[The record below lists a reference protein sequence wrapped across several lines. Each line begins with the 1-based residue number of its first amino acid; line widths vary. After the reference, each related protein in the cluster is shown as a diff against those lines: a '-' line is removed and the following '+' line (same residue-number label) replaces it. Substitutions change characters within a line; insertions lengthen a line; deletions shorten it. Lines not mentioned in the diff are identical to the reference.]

1 MKGFTSFKFLFI
13 LIFYLKFNLQKS
25 DCQTGCNSLLSGT
38 CIQCRSG
45 YCLNSDS
52 CCIVTSKSC
61 KTCPDSDICSSCQD
75 SYYLSEG
82 KCLPCSDQN
91 CKTCNNS
98 GLVCTNCLS
107 GYYLSNS
114 KCSKCDSNCYACY
127 NSADHCTSCRTG
139 YYLSNSKC
147 YKCDS
152 NCKTCSISA
161 DHCTSCET
169 GYYVSN
175 SKCYQCDSNCYTC
188 YNSAEHCTSCRT
200 GYYLNSNFCEECIS
214 PCKKCSS
221 NTKCTDCIVNYFL
234 ASDKCYQCNM
244 NCKAIIDNCKCI
256 NCYDGYYLSNYQCLK
271 CDSNCKTCSNSASL
285 CLSCNNGYYLKS
297 SSCEKCIS
305 PCQNCT
311 SSIKCTDCI
320 ENYFLFSDKCYQC
333 NMNCNET
340 IDNCKCINCYD
351 GYYLSN
357 YQCLKCDS
365 NCKTCSNSSILC
377 SSCYDGY
384 YLNANACLN
393 CTNHC
398 KTCINES
405 LCTSCI
411 DNYFLLSDK
420 CYQCNIDCKTTSDGC
435 QCSSCNDGYYL
446 SNSQCLKCADLNCK
460 TCSGSADNC
469 LICNE
474 DFYLDLNNTYC
485 IQCSKPCNSCSNE
498 NMCISCRYEYNDTC
512 YKKCPN
518 HTYILDGKESYE
530 CIEKSLNEYY
540 YFDKENEIYKKCYE
554 TCYRCDFGGN
564 KTNHNCLECKENY
577 EFYINS
583 KNIKNCYEKCDE
595 FYYFDEL
602 NQFHCENE
610 CKGLYNKTII
620 EKKACIDECN
630 KDDTYMYEYN
640 NTCYY
645 ECPKWTITIKENYT
659 CIDNTKIEKPIN
671 ESNIE
676 DERDKELARFRQSI
690 SDFDINSNQQDII
703 NKTDNVQYQIT
714 TSNKN
719 NTNKNMS
726 SIDLGDCEE
735 KLKSVY
741 DIDRS
746 LPLIFFKIDYFSPD
760 SLIPIIGYEIY
771 HPITKEKLNLSHCE
785 DILIKLNIPVNID
798 ENNLFKYDPNSEFYK
813 DNCFSYTTINGT
825 DIILTD
831 RKQEFSENNLS
842 LCENNCNYEGYDE
855 ENKQSTCNCNI
866 KNKMDTISEIMQNP
880 IQLSNDFD
888 PKEDDSSSASSNIV
902 SIKCTKALFSKD
914 GLKNN
919 ISSYIIII
927 FIIHFLLS
935 IALFIKCGYPLLLGD
950 INKIIQEKNP
960 KRNETLIEQ
969 RKKSKSTK
977 DKKKK
982 KFRKDKK
989 YKLKFVNNTNT
1000 SKIDKDKSSKA
1011 KILGVSNINNRNFN
1025 LKNKKLNY
1033 ILKTKNKN
1041 VHDKSLSNKISSVT
1055 KKKKYN
1061 DFELNSFEYKEAL
1074 LIDGRTCVEYY
1085 LALIKYKNVIIFS
1098 FCPRNDYNSI
1108 IIRSCIFSLSFSIH
1122 YAINFVFFTDEI
1134 MHKIYEEG
1142 GKYDILYFIPQ
1153 ISISFFVSY
1162 YFTVIIKIIFLSERN
1177 IIQVRKQPSLSLSYI
1192 ASDKVKKNLVIKYAV
1207 FFILGLIFL
1216 VFFWMLLSSFGAVY
1230 TNTQMFIFKNTLVS
1244 FAMSLLYPF
1253 IISIFPSV
1261 LRICSLKSKNSE
1273 YIYKVS
1279 KYLQIL

>member
-1 MKGFTSFKFLFI
+1 M
-13 LIFYLKFNLQKS
+13 
-25 DCQTGCNSLLSGT
+25 
-38 CIQCRSG
+38 
-45 YCLNSDS
+45 
-52 CCIVTSKSC
+52 
-61 KTCPDSDICSSCQD
+61 P
-75 SYYLSEG
+75 
-82 KCLPCSDQN
+82 
-91 CKTCNNS
+91 
-98 GLVCTNCLS
+98 
-107 GYYLSNS
+107 
-114 KCSKCDSNCYACY
+114 
-127 NSADHCTSCRTG
+127 
-139 YYLSNSKC
+139 
-147 YKCDS
+147 
-152 NCKTCSISA
+152 
-161 DHCTSCET
+161 
-169 GYYVSN
+169 
-175 SKCYQCDSNCYTC
+175 
-188 YNSAEHCTSCRT
+188 
-200 GYYLNSNFCEECIS
+200 
-214 PCKKCSS
+214 
-221 NTKCTDCIVNYFL
+221 
-234 ASDKCYQCNM
+234 
-244 NCKAIIDNCKCI
+244 
-256 NCYDGYYLSNYQCLK
+256 
-271 CDSNCKTCSNSASL
+271 
-285 CLSCNNGYYLKS
+285 
-297 SSCEKCIS
+297 
-305 PCQNCT
+305 
-311 SSIKCTDCI
+311 
-320 ENYFLFSDKCYQC
+320 
-333 NMNCNET
+333 
-340 IDNCKCINCYD
+340 
-351 GYYLSN
+351 
-357 YQCLKCDS
+357 
-365 NCKTCSNSSILC
+365 
-377 SSCYDGY
+377 
-384 YLNANACLN
+384 
-393 CTNHC
+393 
-398 KTCINES
+398 
-405 LCTSCI
+405 
-411 DNYFLLSDK
+411 
-420 CYQCNIDCKTTSDGC
+420 
-435 QCSSCNDGYYL
+435 
-446 SNSQCLKCADLNCK
+446 
-460 TCSGSADNC
+460 
-469 LICNE
+469 
-474 DFYLDLNNTYC
+474 
-485 IQCSKPCNSCSNE
+485 
-498 NMCISCRYEYNDTC
+498 
-512 YKKCPN
+512 
-518 HTYILDGKESYE
+518 
-530 CIEKSLNEYY
+530 
-540 YFDKENEIYKKCYE
+540 
-554 TCYRCDFGGN
+554 
-564 KTNHNCLECKENY
+564 
-577 EFYINS
+577 
-583 KNIKNCYEKCDE
+583 
-595 FYYFDEL
+595 
-602 NQFHCENE
+602 
-610 CKGLYNKTII
+610 
-620 EKKACIDECN
+620 
-630 KDDTYMYEYN
+630 
-640 NTCYY
+640 
-645 ECPKWTITIKENYT
+645 IKENYI

-746 LPLIFFKIDYFSPD
+746 LPLIIFKIYYFSPD

-813 DNCFSYTTINGT
+813 DNCFSYTTVNGT

-831 RKQEFSENNLS
+831 RKQEFSENNLF

-880 IQLSNDFD
+880 IQLSNNFD
-888 PKEDDSSSASSNIV
+888 SKEDDSSSASSNIV
-902 SIKCTKALFSKD
+902 SIKCTKALFSKQ

-1011 KILGVSNINNRNFN
+1011 KILGISNINNRKLN
-1025 LKNKKLNY
+1025 LKNKKLNN

-1041 VHDKSLSNKISSVT
+1041 VHDKSLFNKIPSIT

-1085 LALIKYKNVIIFS
+1085 LALVKYKNVIIFS

-1192 ASDKVKKNLVIKYAV
+1192 ASDKVKKNLVIKYVV

-1244 FAMSLLYPF
+1244 LAMSLVYPF
-1253 IISIFPSV
+1253 IISIFPSI